1 METRLLLDILTSKI
15 ALLTIGGA
23 VGTNARYWF
32 NLWVEELWIAETGEK
47 SFPLGTLLINLSGSF
62 LVAIC
67 ALLFPKEKVQQAHV
81 DWFLL
86 LGTGFC
92 GGYTTF
98 SAFALQTYELLE
110 HGKVLVA
117 GLYVLISLIAGY
129 AAVWLAM
136 VLLQPAQ
143 P

>member
-1 METRLLLDILTSKI
+1 LLFDILTSKI
-15 ALLTIGGA
+15 ALLTLGGA
-23 VGTNARYWF
+23 IGTNARYWF
-32 NLWVEELWIAETGEK
+32 NLWIEELWIAQTGEK

-67 ALLFPKEKVQQAHV
+67 ALAFPKDRASPAQI

-110 HGKVLVA
+110 HGKVIVA
-117 GLYVLISLIAGY
+117 GLYVSISLIAGY
-129 AAVWLAM
+129 GAVWLAM
-136 VLLQPAQ
+136 YLLQPAN
-143 P
+143 